1 MQIERRRLTDLKV
14 LLHNETEALRKTFQS
29 LEGSFKD
36 SILEETKRLLP
47 SLFVKQEVIPEL
59 SQQDEIIYTGVAKEW
74 IGDILGMDFSPSNL
88 HTELMDGSLLCRVMN
103 TLKPGCI
110 KKYYPNTKIKLL
122 RQENIGFFITACE
135 SEFGLSP
142 IQIFTANDLIDGNM
156 KKVLGVLI
164 EIMKLSN
171 LAVL

>member
-1 MQIERRRLTDLKV
+1 
-14 LLHNETEALRKTFQS
+14 
-29 LEGSFKD
+29 
-36 SILEETKRLLP
+36 LEETKRLLP
-47 SLFVKQEVIPEL
+47 ALFVIPEVIPEL
-59 SQQDEIIYTGVAKEW
+59 TQEEEKIYTGVAKEW
-74 IGDILGMDFSPSNL
+74 IADILGMDFSPSNL
-88 HTELMDGSLLCRVMN
+88 HSELMDGSVLCRVMN

-156 KKVLGVLI
+156 KKSTRCSHRNYETFKSCSTLKPTTPLRI
-164 EIMKLSN
+164 LSSSF
-171 LAVL
+171 